1 MADPVKIRMG
11 WVLQRVFGIE
21 KDAGL
26 LKRDLIAADYAD
38 LSYIKEA
45 GARLK

>member
-1 MADPVKIRMG
+1 MG